1 MGNGDVLAFGC
12 SPEAASL
19 VAGRSHRR
27 RLCRLL
33 LMSSPLL
40 QLGGDETCGELGLW
54 TMEQG
59 LSSSPPAA
67 EGAASVAWRAA
78 HLAQAA
84 ALRTGRP
91 ASRAGR
97 AGNADGDGRGSECRQ
112 EHQRGRATRCGG
124 RSEAVSA

>member
-40 QLGGDETCGELGLW
+40 QLGGDETCGELGVW
-54 TMEQG
+54 TMERG

-67 EGAASVAWRAA
+67 DVGAASVAWRAA
-78 HLAQAA
+78 HLAQVA
-84 ALRTGRP
+84 P

-97 AGNADGDGRGSECRQ
+97 AGDAGGDRRGSECRW
-112 EHQRGRATRCGG
+112 EHQRGLATRCGG
-124 RSEAVSA
+124 HREAVSA